1 MYSSAGHH
9 CQSVRDMN
17 SAINLLDKYKKACSI
32 ASDNACAGS
41 LGVSRQ
47 AVSKWRNGENHPDA
61 DVVEKMCEATG
72 EPLARW
78 LPLIEAER
86 ARSPGARRAWLRLAQ
101 VAATLAGIYIVS
113 QHGLDMHEAALFGMA
128 QVDIMRNYGGAA
140 AFGTS
145 PPKAS
150 AICGIYCLTN
160 CRRWAELRITQHEV
174 SPRLCRGILT

>member
-1 MYSSAGHH
+1 
-9 CQSVRDMN
+9 MN
-17 SAINLLDKYKKACSI
+17 ATINLLDKYKKACSI

-72 EPLARW
+72 ERLARW

-101 VAATLAGIYIVS
+101 VAAAVALTVGISPSHAAPISAAHNPETSVYYVKLWILVRKAGTRLASLLFPKHGH
-113 QHGLDMHEAALFGMA
+113 QHGPTAHTPALA
-128 QVDIMRNYGGAA
+128 V
-140 AFGTS
+140 
-145 PPKAS
+145 
-150 AICGIYCLTN
+150 
-160 CRRWAELRITQHEV
+160 
-174 SPRLCRGILT
+174 

>member
-1 MYSSAGHH
+1 
-9 CQSVRDMN
+9 MN
-17 SAINLLDKYKKACSI
+17 AAINLLDKYKKACSI

-101 VAATLAGIYIVS
+101 VAATIALTVGLQQVHAAPISSAHNAGPVS
-113 QHGLDMHEAALFGMA
+113 
-128 QVDIMRNYGGAA
+128 IM
-140 AFGTS
+140 
-145 PPKAS
+145 
-150 AICGIYCLTN
+150 
-160 CRRWAELRITQHEV
+160 
-174 SPRLCRGILT
+174 